1 MLLTIV
7 IIIINPVSAR
17 SFPAV
22 ELATG
27 GYKLGGSTV
36 TVNMPV
42 IGGFQT
48 GDLMIVTFCNYGPS
62 GIEEMPAPW
71 SLFDSRASYPNDL
84 ATIRL
89 WYRIADEE
97 MDPSVIVPW
106 TGGTAFTT
114 WQAFRIVGHKQD
126 YPSPEPES
134 NGAYTVTSTNTT
146 PNPPIL
152 TPTYGAK
159 ETMWLAFACVEK
171 GHPAAIFSAI
181 PTEFSVI
188 RTTDSLSDGSTAVS
202 LASVYRNINAT
213 SLNPSAFTTD
223 SAVAWT
229 AFTVSIEPQDDS
241 PLVTLPATYISWD
254 KARMNGRLDI
264 VFSSTV
270 ILNFQWG
277 DTLSLGNESANI
289 TKSSP
294 DTLTGTYYI
303 NVIGLQ
309 ANHTYYFR
317 AHSLEVPSGY
327 ESFGDILN
335 FTTSV
340 YPEML
345 TDLYNGIIIL
355 VFVTLV
361 IMFFI
366 AVFYIRRRGA

>member
-62 GIEEMPAPW
+62 GDEEMPPPWAPLDGR
-71 SLFDSRASYPNDL
+71 SSYPNGL
-84 ATIRL
+84 ATINL

-97 MDPSVIVPW
+97 MDPSVIVSW
-106 TGGTAFTT
+106 AGGPAFTT
-114 WQAFRIVGHKQD
+114 WQAFRIVGHKQA
-126 YPSPEPES
+126 YPSREPES
-134 NGAYTVTSTNTT
+134 NGAYTVTFTNTT

-159 ETMWLAFACVEK
+159 ETMWMAFACVEK
-171 GHPAAIFSAI
+171 EGITATFSAI
-181 PTEFSVI
+181 PTGFNAI
-188 RTTDSLSDGSTAVS
+188 RTTDSANDGSTAVS
-202 LASVYRNINAT
+202 LASVYKKMNT
-213 SLNPSAFTTD
+213 STMNPYAFTTD
-223 SAVAWT
+223 YAVAWST
-229 AFTVSIEPQDDS
+229 ITVSIEPQDDS

-270 ILNFQWG
+270 VLNFQWG

-309 ANHTYYFR
+309 VNHTYYFR

-355 VFVTLV
+355 VFITLV

-366 AVFYIRRRGA
+366 AVFYIRRRGV